1 MRFGI
6 HCRLWTTA
14 WSNANLPLIEHARE
28 LGFTAFEISMVDL
41 SAIDPHKIRARAD
54 AVEIGVVGTLSLT
67 GDLGLGS
74 PDRTVRNRTVKHLQA
89 AVEAAREMGARFLGG
104 VLYAVP
110 GRFSGRGP
118 TPDELAWIAEG
129 LTEVARFARGFDVTL
144 GIEPV
149 NRYETYV
156 INTAA
161 QAQALIDRIGELNVG
176 LLLDTYQM
184 NIEERGIASTIRQ
197 HATSIRHLHL
207 NESDRGCLGGGN
219 IDWAAL
225 SSVLKEIEYDGIG
238 SIEVFGAPSPQIP
251 TLTPVWRQL
260 FPSPDH
266 LAVAGLAFLTR
277 HLGRAISA
285 I

>member
-1 MRFGI
+1 
-6 HCRLWTTA
+6 
-14 WSNANLPLIEHARE
+14 
-28 LGFTAFEISMVDL
+28 MVDL
-41 SAIDPHKIRARAD
+41 SAIDPPKIRARAE

-67 GDLGLGS
+67 GPLGLGT
-74 PDRTVRNRTVKHLQA
+74 PDRSVRAKTVKHLQA
-89 AVEAAREMGARFLGG
+89 AVEAAREMGARLLGG

-118 TPDELAWIAEG
+118 TSDELAWIAEG
-129 LTEVARFARGFDVTL
+129 LTEVARFAQGFDLIL

-161 QAQALIDRIGELNVG
+161 QADHLIDMIQEPNVG

-184 NIEERGIASTIRQ
+184 NIEERGIAATIRQ
-197 HATSIRHLHL
+197 HAARIRHLHL

-219 IDWAAL
+219 VDWTAVFSA
-225 SSVLKEIEYDGIG
+225 LKEIEYDGIG

-251 TLTPVWRQL
+251 NLTPVWREL
-260 FPSPDH
+260 FASADK
-266 LAVAGLAFLTR
+266 LAVEGREFLMR
-277 HLGRAISA
+277 HCQQAKE
-285 I
+285 